1 MMTETKD
8 NIVDRDELQDA
19 YINEIID
26 GMDIKDLMRIV
37 YDNIE
42 QNLDQYSVDE
52 LIEEVQEYY
61 PHLLEQLL
69 LPEKQGKMSVNQ
81 LKNV

>member
-8 NIVDRDELQDA
+8 NIVDRDELQDSYIDAILDDTSAKTMRMIA
-19 YINEIID
+19 YDYLND
-26 GMDIKDLMRIV
+26 
-37 YDNIE
+37 
-42 QNLDQYSVDE
+42 NLDGYTVDE
-52 LIEEVQEYY
+52 LITEVEDYY